1 MSVGSQIKQRR
12 TELNM
17 SQETLAEKIG
27 VSRSA
32 ISNWEIER
40 NYPDLQ
46 LIVSLSDVLDIPL
59 DILLKGD
66 TEVVEKISTDTVQRK
81 KLSRKLNCAYVCV
94 AVLIIMLGLALYKTR
109 YLDISRPSQIE
120 SVEFDGDNK
129 FFVKTDLPFYRSL
142 AGYYIDYTNN
152 GETMNISLFS
162 YRDMSM
168 TNLEEETVSAYLY
181 PNTKKVAI
189 VYDNEPL
196 ITYELDE
203 IDVTNK

>member
-81 KLSRKLNCAYVCV
+81 KLSRKLKCAYACV

-109 YLDISRPSQIE
+109 YLDISRTSQIE
-120 SVEFDGDNK
+120 SVEFDGDK

-142 AGYYIDYTNN
+142 GGYYIDYTNN
-152 GETMNISLFS
+152 GETVNISLFS

-189 VYDNEPL
+189 VYNNEPL

-203 IDVTNK
+203 IDVKNK